1 MTVFIGAIMSI
12 LTQIKAA
19 QLQARKERAT
29 LTVNV
34 LTTLIGEAEA
44 IGKNDG
50 NRETTDSEVVAIA
63 KKFIKNIN
71 ETISLVKNPT
81 AQGDLVLER
90 MIIEQFLPKQLTSED
105 LRFVLVGLTNELNAH
120 TLREMGKIMKVLKE
134 RFDGQYDGATASALM
149 KEILA

>member
-1 MTVFIGAIMSI
+1 MSI